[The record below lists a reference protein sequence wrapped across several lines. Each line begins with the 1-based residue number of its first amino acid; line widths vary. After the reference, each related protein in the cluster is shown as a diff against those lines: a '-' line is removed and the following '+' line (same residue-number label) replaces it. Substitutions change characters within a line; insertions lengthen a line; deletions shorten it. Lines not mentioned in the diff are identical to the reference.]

1 MENDEITVVM
11 AMMIVMIKAARTY
24 DRVEFEL
31 HPSLSTQL
39 LQLLID
45 LCDDNDD
52 DTEYNND

>member
-1 MENDEITVVM
+1 M
-11 AMMIVMIKAARTY
+11 AMMIVMIKAASTY

-45 LCDDNDD
+45 LCDDNDND